1 VKRIL
6 PAALLLGALL
16 VVSGCASM
24 RTAKSHL
31 EDVDKK
37 LNMHDYTGAV
47 AMVESVKEKNYSAKD
62 RVLYYLDVGMLQH
75 YAEQYDASSASL
87 SSAESSIEELFTK
100 SVSKAALSLML
111 NDNALDYDGEDYED
125 IYLNVFKALNYMHL
139 GHRDEAMVEV
149 RRIQNKLNV
158 LNDKYNGLAKG
169 YNQSDDAK
177 IDIKP
182 GTSRFHDSALAQ
194 WLGMLLYRAD
204 GKLDDARISRDDLAG
219 AFREQPQLYPFAQPV
234 LDGYLAPSDQPR
246 LDVVAFVGRG
256 PDKKANTLYIHTE
269 DDLIVIG
276 ATEENPHNRQELTEL
291 DAFVWPGVKKGY
303 HFKFQLPYMEKRGT
317 GVSRVRLL
325 VDGAS
330 VGDLSPIESLEDV
343 AEDTWQIKQPIIYLK
358 TIIRATAKGLL
369 AEQGKRKM
377 EDQLNNELLGFVAR
391 LAADAA
397 VDATENADLRIA
409 RFFPARALVGEFT
422 VPAGTHRLSAE
433 YFGPG
438 GVLLFTDDL
447 GEVDIRPGG
456 LNLQETFYLK

>member
-1 VKRIL
+1 
-6 PAALLLGALL
+6 
-16 VVSGCASM
+16 
-24 RTAKSHL
+24 
-31 EDVDKK
+31 
-37 LNMHDYTGAV
+37 
-47 AMVESVKEKNYSAKD
+47 
-62 RVLYYLDVGMLQH
+62 
-75 YAEQYDASSASL
+75 
-87 SSAESSIEELFTK
+87 
-100 SVSKAALSLML
+100 
-111 NDNALDYDGEDYED
+111 
-125 IYLNVFKALNYMHL
+125 
-139 GHRDEAMVEV
+139 MVEV

-269 DDLIVIG
+269 DDLFVIG

-377 EDQLNNELLGFVAR
+377 EDQRKTSCWALWPVWPPTPPWTPQRTPTCALPGSSRRAR
-391 LAADAA
+391 WWASSPCPQ
-397 VDATENADLRIA
+397 A
-409 RFFPARALVGEFT
+409 RTGSARSTSARAACCSSPTTSVRWTSG
-422 VPAGTHRLSAE
+422 PAVSTCRKRS
-433 YFGPG
+433 
-438 GVLLFTDDL
+438 
-447 GEVDIRPGG
+447 I
-456 LNLQETFYLK
+456 